1 MRALQGTN
9 GFGGIEKTSM
19 SVSSAHLQ
27 PAKSSLLEKF
37 KPVLIVA
44 LFCLVFYVVYAYLS
58 RSSKP
63 SEDLLEPATPEGS
76 KTEKGTRWWVYV
88 IGAVVAFFVFK
99 TVFGKHKD
107 GSNGGWDQ
115 NKHRPRIPKG
125 IERQKG
131 CPAFADLYEI
141 SGEPIFG
148 DNLKSPFSLH
158 RGKVKETG
166 EACLIKQFHFEP
178 SDDAENP
185 AYLREE
191 RRFNAVG
198 GHRNI
203 AVKRN
208 IFPTKNCVLFQ
219 SEQDSIV
226 FKDIQEGKTLK
237 EYFKGEKSVATHAML
252 FSQLFGV
259 INDLHKRGMV
269 VGDFCEDTIFVDSQ
283 TVLKLTHLGDGVTV
297 MSCFPFIAPEL
308 DYLFSTTGK
317 LKLLEKPAD
326 IWQAC
331 AMIVSLYNDGQLY
344 VYSYEQFEADVLKM
358 EAIVGKEDIDLSPKE
373 LELKGSLVGKGGPP
387 LLQELQTCR
396 DTKNVTENCKDTWL
410 MYRFHFDPVPSNF
423 GKTPEIFHPVLRECF
438 KVNPEKRPPAID
450 LSKKFGELSGKFDVK
465 H

>member
-1 MRALQGTN
+1 
-9 GFGGIEKTSM
+9 M

-27 PAKSSLLEKF
+27 PAKSSLLEKI

-44 LFCLVFYVVYAYLS
+44 LVCLVFYVVYVYLS
-58 RSSKP
+58 KSSKP
-63 SEDLLEPATPEGS
+63 SEDLLEQNTGDEG
-76 KTEKGTRWWVYV
+76 KKKKGTRWWVYV
-88 IGAVVAFFVFK
+88 IGAVVAVFVFK
-99 TVFGKHKD
+99 TVFGTNKD
-107 GSNGGWDQ
+107 GSSGDWDRE
-115 NKHRPRIPKG
+115 KHRPRIPKNL
-125 IERQKG
+125 ERQTG

-141 SGEPIFG
+141 LGDPIFG
-148 DNLKSPFSLH
+148 DNLNTPVSLYH
-158 RGKVKETG
+158 GKVKETG
-166 EACLIKQFHFEP
+166 EACLIKQFQFLSYENP
-178 SDDAENP
+178 KNP

-198 GHRNI
+198 EHRNI

-208 IFPTKNCVLFQ
+208 VFPTRNCVLYEG
-219 SEQDSIV
+219 EQDSIV
-226 FKDIQEGKTLK
+226 FKDIQGGRTLK
-237 EYFKGEKSVATHAML
+237 EYVQLNIDDEPRHAML

-269 VGDFCEDTIFVDSQ
+269 VGDFCQDTIFVDSQ

-308 DYLFSTTGK
+308 VYMFSTTGK
-317 LKLLEKPAD
+317 LKLLQKPTD